1 MSSHTLPPEGGGGKG
16 PASQTSS
23 SQPPKQQQQ
32 QTLTQK
38 LVAEKK
44 PQEKAKVIVQ
54 PVHPPLSTTLP
65 LLRQNDSPTPVQQ
78 PTPAIIET
86 TVPVIKSSIPNLK
99 QQTVPI
105 LSGVAST
112 KPALIPTI
120 PISYTTTTS
129 TAPTTTPITH
139 PHSTS
144 SATPNAPAVVTTQA
158 RLAYPPLNVTMTSV
172 VPTRITTT
180 VAAASGATAAA
191 AASAAG
197 GVPVSGVQAQYIPSV
212 QKLPPNSLPAE
223 VPGHTKA
230 GLVPASH
237 LVAGANM
244 LAGQVPYIS
253 GSPLGLQLPPGT
265 HPYSTQLPR
274 GPTST
279 NLSLAATGK
288 SGLTTALL
296 TRAGVPQGAVSTA
309 AFPQQSI
316 YGYSRHHAPGQVH
329 LLTQQ
334 RAGSPGVLTAGA
346 LPRAASPASTLAS
359 SQQHESLRLIPH
371 MIPSSQGLKPD
382 SSTQAKV
389 ELKMVIKKDTTK
401 PDSSTKTDAKADTR
415 PSSRTETT
423 DKPGDAK
430 KDGKA
435 EERIQGVKLAVAMA
449 SGKGTSASEK
459 DPRDDV
465 ARSAAEATKVEMRSS
480 EGRVEMRVDVR
491 PIHRGPE
498 VMGPR
503 WSVPQRWG
511 GLPPSGPTGGLPS
524 HMMTQVVTSVGGM
537 LHPISSV
544 PAGTPNTSS
553 HPMVRAPPPTTSS
566 GTGASQP
573 TATNSGTIPVAKV
586 YPRQQQQQQ
595 TQQPPPQVPT
605 SQRFPMLSDQ
615 TAGPAYIQM
624 HRSSP
629 GVTAS
634 TPAST
639 HPATISTTV
648 PVPHT
653 TPAGATEVKME
664 RPPPHGYALSYYYH
678 PDLGYQHAVAM
689 QQYPGRH
696 GYNPII
702 RPPVDGQ
709 HRLPHHP
716 GSSLNQ
722 NSPVAA
728 ALAATTHAANMA
740 GAPGRPGQLTMM
752 VGADHRRPIGLQGNT
767 TPGVPSTSV
776 GEGSAEGSVP
786 SFTMAQ
792 VPPGALGLTQ
802 GQMPPSSAAN
812 PGASPRPSILRKRN
826 NDSASS
832 RKPVMASAVMSQ
844 PGSPGVKVEITR
856 IPVTS
861 NSPKPSDSLPS
872 SQHSENSNASETST
886 DTAPLSTGSGPIS
899 TGPGP
904 IRIKQETDTN
914 GLDLVPLGGSAS
926 THENS
931 ISSLAPSVG
940 STEEVGPSPRK
951 KPRKQQHII
960 ATEHPMMLDDQ
971 STDDE
976 KETKQKVPF
985 KLHKKEKK
993 EKKNAAKAA
1002 AAAAAANAEAEA
1014 MKVVQFFKRPCPRL
1028 VDNYRQSWK
1037 PAHNH
1042 FEKYSDVKPKEEKKI
1057 GIHEIANQRGILKK
1071 TDGWKIHHIAYQF
1084 EDLNSMEKDCYD
1096 EMKSMKDGLQG
1107 MNSNSKLKESE
1118 THKLSELV
1126 QGSIQRS
1133 QYVMEYLEEAKGTI
1147 LKMLDHK
1154 TKVAGIVKKH
1164 ANKRHVKKKHSP

>member
-1 MSSHTLPPEGGGGKG
+1 MSSHTLPPEGGGGKAG
-16 PASQTSS
+16 GSPSAPASQTSTQLPKQPQ
-23 SQPPKQQQQ
+23 QPPP
-32 QTLTQK
+32 TQK
-38 LVAEKK
+38 VVAEKK

-65 LLRQNDSPTPVQQ
+65 LLRQSDSPTLGQQQQ

-86 TVPVIKSSIPNLK
+86 TVPIIKPSIPNLK
-99 QQTVPI
+99 QQAVPI

-112 KPALIPTI
+112 KPLLTPSA

-129 TAPTTTPITH
+129 TAPTTTPFAH

-144 SATPNAPAVVTTQA
+144 SATPNTPAIVTTQA
-158 RLAYPPLNVTMTSV
+158 RPGYQPLSVTMTTV

-180 VAAASGATAAA
+180 VAATSGA
-191 AASAAG
+191 AASAVGVVPAT
-197 GVPVSGVQAQYIPSV
+197 GVPAQYIPTV
-212 QKLPPNSLPAE
+212 QKLPPNSQAAE

-230 GLVPASH
+230 GSIPSSH
-237 LVAGANM
+237 LVAGATTVTHSM
-244 LAGQVPYIS
+244 LTGPYIS
-253 GSPLGLQLPPGT
+253 GAPIGLQLPPGT
-265 HPYSTQLPR
+265 LPYSAHLPR
-274 GPTST
+274 GATSA
-279 NLSLAATGK
+279 NLGLAATAK
-288 SGLTTALL
+288 SGITTALL
-296 TRAGVPQGAVSTA
+296 TRAGVPQGAVVSTST
-309 AFPQQSI
+309 FPQQPM

-329 LLTQQ
+329 LLTQ
-334 RAGSPGVLTAGA
+334 RAGSPGVLSAGA

-359 SQQHESLRLIPH
+359 SQPHESLRLIPH

-382 SSTQAKV
+382 GSSQQTKV

-401 PDSSTKTDAKADTR
+401 PDPAAKTDPKPDTR
-415 PSSRTETT
+415 PSSRTDTT

-435 EERIQGVKLAVAMA
+435 EERVQGVKLAVAMA
-449 SGKGTSASEK
+449 APKGASTLEK
-459 DPRDDV
+459 DHPRDDV
-465 ARSAAEATKVEMRSS
+465 ARSAAETTK
-480 EGRVEMRVDVR
+480 VEMRVDVR
-491 PIHRGPE
+491 PMHRGPTE

-503 WSVPQRWG
+503 WSVPTQRWG
-511 GLPPSGPTGGLPS
+511 GIPSSGAPGALPG
-524 HMMTQVVTSVGGM
+524 HMMTQVVTNVGGM
-537 LHPISSV
+537 VHPITTV
-544 PAGTPNTSS
+544 PAGTASTSS
-553 HPMVRAPPPTTSS
+553 HHMVRAPPPTTSS
-566 GTGASQP
+566 TGTSQP
-573 TATNSGTIPVAKV
+573 SATNSGNIPVAKV
-586 YPRQQQQQQ
+586 YPRQQP
-595 TQQPPPQVPT
+595 TPQVPPA
-605 SQRFPMLSDQ
+605 QRFPMLSDQ
-615 TAGPAYIQM
+615 TGPAYIQM

-629 GVTAS
+629 GVTTS
-634 TPAST
+634 TPSST
-639 HPATISTTV
+639 HPATIATTV
-648 PVPHT
+648 PVTHT
-653 TPAGATEVKME
+653 TPAGSTEVKME
-664 RPPPHGYALSYYYH
+664 RYALSYYYH
-678 PDLGYQHAVAM
+678 PELGYQHAVAM

-709 HRLPHHP
+709 HRLPLHP

-728 ALAATTHAANMA
+728 ALAATAHAANMV

-776 GEGSAEGSVP
+776 GEGSADGSSIP
-786 SFTMAQ
+786 SFSMSQ
-792 VPPGALGLTQ
+792 VPPGTLGLTQ
-802 GQMPPSSAAN
+802 GQMPTSSSSAAN

-826 NDSASS
+826 NDGATS
-832 RKPVMASAVMSQ
+832 RKPVMASAITSQ

-899 TGPGP
+899 TGSGS

-914 GLDLVPLGGSAS
+914 GLDLVPLGGSAL

-931 ISSLAPSVG
+931 ISSLAPSVA

-960 ATEHPMMLDDQ
+960 ATDHPMMLDDQ

-1002 AAAAAANAEAEA
+1002 AAAAAAANAEAEA

-1028 VDNYRQSWK
+1028 VDSYRQSWK

-1042 FEKYSDVKPKEEKKI
+1042 FERYTDVKPKEEKKV

-1084 EDLNSMEKDCYD
+1084 DDLNTMEKDCYD
-1096 EMKSMKDGLQG
+1096 EMKSMKDGLLG
-1107 MNSNSKLKESE
+1107 LNSKLKESE
-1118 THKLSELV
+1118 TDKLSELV